1 MNKFVTTLILISL
14 FGLHSQAEDVSEV
27 SANMSELGAVK
38 VIGSS
43 EEELTQPNSAHF
55 FGKEKLEQQ
64 QQTDV
69 ARVLKQIP
77 GVYVQEEDGFGLRP
91 NIGLRGTHPHRSR
104 KVVIL
109 EDGILIGPAPYSA
122 PAAYYTPFMSKIE
135 SLEVFKGV
143 ASVPYGPNSIG
154 GAINYIT
161 RSLPT
166 QNKAELDLAGGT
178 FNTQKYR
185 GNLGYVWDTGAVML
199 EGTHLQTDGFKKLD
213 TGKNTG
219 FDKND
224 ILLKG
229 ELRLPGSFQQSIS
242 WKAGYASELSDETYL
257 GLTMDDFYSSP
268 YRRYAASE
276 KDLMDFDH
284 EQLQMTYKA
293 QLTSSWGLWTT
304 AYRNNFHRDWNRF
317 NNFRDTTINV
327 NDVLRDPTTGANQL
341 YYDVITGAED
351 SASIGSA
358 ADIVLASNDRYFY
371 SQGIQLGSFSAH
383 QAGAFVHQVSL
394 GLRLHQDQ
402 IRRNHTENIYSMTDG
417 HLVRTADAEK
427 ITNKTEDTTQAVTV
441 TATDEVLWN
450 SWKFTAS
457 GRFESINYE
466 SYNGLTGVTTD
477 GNQSVFVPGVGAL
490 YQFNDNWSALA
501 GVNRGMSSV
510 GPGQTQSSKAEESIN
525 YETGVRY
532 SNPDL
537 EFFAE
542 GIAFV
547 ADYQNIKDTCSF
559 SSGCTGGNLDQE
571 FDGGKALIQGLEAR
585 VAKGFQYRNIYIP
598 VTLNMTVTKAQF
610 ASDSYTTNPEWG
622 NGDIKSGDPLPYV
635 PNAQYSLSFGTQYR
649 KYTQEVILSWTGKMY
664 DQSVETNRSEIPAHG
679 VVDWTAKYQYN
690 KQGNVYARVDNI
702 FDNDYLVSLRPFGAR
717 PGKARSLLVGIKHV
731 F

>member
-1 MNKFVTTLILISL
+1 MTKFVSTLILISL
-14 FGLHSQAEDVSEV
+14 FGLSSQAESVSEV
-27 SANMSELGAVK
+27 SAEMSELGPVK

-43 EEELTQPNSAHF
+43 EEELTQPNSAFF

-69 ARVLKQIP
+69 TRVLKQIP

-161 RSLPT
+161 RSLPK
-166 QNKAELDLAGGT
+166 QNTSEVDLAGGT
-178 FNTQKYR
+178 FNTQKVR
-185 GNLGYVWDTGAVML
+185 GNLGYVWDKGAIMFD
-199 EGTHLQTDGFKKLD
+199 GTHLQTDGFKKLD
-213 TGKNTG
+213 TGKTTG

-224 ILLKG
+224 LLLKG
-229 ELRLPGSFQQSIS
+229 EYRLSGDRQQSVS
-242 WKAGYASELSDETYL
+242 WKLGFATELSDETYL
-257 GLTMDDFYSSP
+257 GLTQDDFYSSP

-276 KDLMDFDH
+276 NDLMDFTH
-284 EQLQMTYKA
+284 EQVQLTYKT
-293 QLTSSWGLWTT
+293 QMSSTWGLWST
-304 AYRNNFHRDWNRF
+304 AYRNNFRRDWDRF
-317 NNFRDTTINV
+317 NNFRDTAIDV
-327 NDVLRDPTTGANQL
+327 NNVLRDPTTGANQL
-341 YYDVITGAED
+341 YYDVIKGDAD
-351 SASIGSA
+351 SSSIGSG
-358 ADIVLASNDRYFY
+358 ADIVMANNAREFY
-371 SQGIQLGSFSAH
+371 SQGVQLGSFSAH
-383 QAGAFVHQVSL
+383 QSGEFLHQVSL

-402 IRRNHTENIYSMTDG
+402 IRRNHTENIFSMTDG
-417 HLVRTADAEK
+417 RLVRTADAEK
-427 ITNKTEDTTQAVTV
+427 ETNKTEDSTQAVTI

-450 SWKFTAS
+450 SWKFTAAT
-457 GRFESINYE
+457 RFESINYE

-477 GNQSVFVPGVGAL
+477 GSQSVFVPGVAAL
-490 YQFNDNWSALA
+490 YQFNERWSALA
-501 GVNRGMSSV
+501 GINRGLSAV
-510 GPGQTQSSKAEESIN
+510 GPGQTESSKAEESVN

-532 SNPDL
+532 SNPDQ
-537 EFFAE
+537 EFFGEA
-542 GIAFV
+542 IAFL

-559 SSGCTGGNLDQE
+559 SSGCTGNSLDQE
-571 FDGGKALIQGLEAR
+571 FDGGKALIQGLELRLAQ
-585 VAKGFQYRNIYIP
+585 GFQYKTVYMP
-598 VTLNMTVTKAQF
+598 VSLNMTVTKAEF
-610 ASDSYTTNPEWG
+610 ASNSYTTNPEWG
-622 NGDIKSGDPLPYV
+622 NGQINSGDPLPYV
-635 PNAQYSLSFGTQYR
+635 PLAQYSLSFGTQYR

-664 DQSVETNRSEIPAHG
+664 DQSVEENRSEIPAYG
-679 VVDWTAKYQYN
+679 VVDWSAKYQYD
-690 KQGNVYARVDNI
+690 KQGNLYARLDNI

-717 PGKARSLLVGIKHV
+717 PGKARSLVVGVKHV